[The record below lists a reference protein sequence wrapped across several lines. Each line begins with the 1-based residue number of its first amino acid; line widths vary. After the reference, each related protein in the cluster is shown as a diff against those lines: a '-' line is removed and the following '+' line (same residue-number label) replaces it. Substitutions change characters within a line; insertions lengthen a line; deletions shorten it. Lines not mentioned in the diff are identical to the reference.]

1 MLTLK
6 EFKEARGVLSGVIR
20 NTSLVYSPAF
30 SKATGNQIYI
40 KPENMQVTGAY
51 KIRGAYY
58 KISTLSDEEKARGLV
73 TASAGNHAQ
82 GVAYAAQAAG
92 VSATIVM
99 PTTTPLVKV
108 NNTKDYGAK
117 VVLHGETFDDAAELA
132 AKLSEEEGLTYVH
145 PFNDPAIATGQG
157 TISYEIFQDL
167 PDVDVILVPIGG
179 GGLATGVSTLAK
191 LLNPNVT
198 VIGVEPSGAA
208 SMKASLEAGHV
219 VTLDRVETIADGV
232 AVKTPGDQIFPYIQK
247 NIDDIITIPDDE
259 LVDAF
264 LDMMEKHKMIVENA
278 GLLTIAALRAG
289 KHVLCEKPMATTL
302 ADCEAMAAAARES
315 GKFLMIGQN
324 QRLTKAHQKA
334 RQLVADGVLG
344 DILTFRTTF
353 GHGGPETWS
362 VDPGKNTWFFDKS
375 KAAMGAMADLGIHKT
390 DLIQY
395 LLGQTVVEAT
405 AKVTTLEAGG
415 RRAAHRRGRQRHLH
429 LPHER
434 RRHRHHDRQLDLL
447 RRGGQLHRALRHK
460 GHPAH
465 LRRPG
470 LLPQAHHRRRGEGAL
485 RAGGHPDQRQP
496 DRLRRHR
503 LLHGLP
509 DRQHAPRHLRRVGAH
524 RHAGRVC
531 LSGVLPDRQGG
542 VRRPGLTKGVFT
554 I

>member
-208 SMKASLEAGHV
+208 SMKASLDAGHV

-278 GLLTIAALRAG
+278 GLLPIAALSHLKCRG
-289 KHVLCEKPMATTL
+289 KNVVPVLSGGNMDVITVASLVQHGLINRGRVFTFSVQLPDRPGELLRVASSWRRPTATSSSWSTTSSSIST
-302 ADCEAMAAAARES
+302 ASPAWSSASPWRPSATPTSGPFWTPCAAR
-315 GKFLMIGQN
+315 
-324 QRLTKAHQKA
+324 
-334 RQLVADGVLG
+334 
-344 DILTFRTTF
+344 
-353 GHGGPETWS
+353 
-362 VDPGKNTWFFDKS
+362 
-375 KAAMGAMADLGIHKT
+375 AM
-390 DLIQY
+390 
-395 LLGQTVVEAT
+395 
-405 AKVTTLEAGG
+405 
-415 RRAAHRRGRQRHLH
+415 
-429 LPHER
+429 
-434 RRHRHHDRQLDLL
+434 
-447 RRGGQLHRALRHK
+447 
-460 GHPAH
+460 
-465 LRRPG
+465 RPG
-470 LLPQAHHRRRGEGAL
+470 SATPTTSTTEPRRRGLCWNHRRIRGNPSPGYAYMMRRASSGAWA
-485 RAGGHPDQRQP
+485 AGP
-496 DRLRRHR
+496 
-503 LLHGLP
+503 
-509 DRQHAPRHLRRVGAH
+509 APRGRGGEP
-524 RHAGRVC
+524 AGPRASSAWCILCARSSVC
-531 LSGVLPDRQGG
+531 PA
-542 VRRPGLTKGVFT
+542 PG
-554 I
+554 

>member
-208 SMKASLEAGHV
+208 SMKASLDAGHV

-232 AVKTPGDQIFPYIQK
+232 AVKTPGDQIFPYLQK

-278 GLLTIAALRAG
+278 GLLPIAALSHLKCR
-289 KHVLCEKPMATTL
+289 
-302 ADCEAMAAAARES
+302 
-315 GKFLMIGQN
+315 
-324 QRLTKAHQKA
+324 
-334 RQLVADGVLG
+334 
-344 DILTFRTTF
+344 
-353 GHGGPETWS
+353 
-362 VDPGKNTWFFDKS
+362 GKNVVPVLSGGNMDVITVAS
-375 KAAMGAMADLGIHKT
+375 LVQHG
-390 DLIQY
+390 LINRGRVFTFSVQLPDRPGE
-395 LLGQTVVEAT
+395 LLRVAQIVAEANGNIIKLEHNQFVNINRQSGVELR
-405 AKVTTLEAGG
+405 VTLEAFG
-415 RRAAHRRGRQRHLH
+415 
-429 LPHER
+429 
-434 RRHRHHDRQLDLL
+434 HDHKAQILD
-447 RRGGQLHRALRHK
+447 ALR
-460 GHPAH
+460 
-465 LRRPG
+465 
-470 LLPQAHHRRRGEGAL
+470 QAGYQVSEVDTG
-485 RAGGHPDQRQP
+485 DFY
-496 DRLRRHR
+496 
-503 LLHGLP
+503 
-509 DRQHAPRHLRRVGAH
+509 
-524 RHAGRVC
+524 
-531 LSGVLPDRQGG
+531 
-542 VRRPGLTKGVFT
+542 T
-554 I
+554 

>member
-208 SMKASLEAGHV
+208 SMKASLDAGHV

-232 AVKTPGDQIFPYIQK
+232 AVKTPGDQIFPYIRK

-264 LDMMEKHKMIVENA
+264 LDIMENHKMVVENA
-278 GLLTIAALRAG
+278 GLLTVAALKHLDCKG
-289 KHVLCEKPMATTL
+289 KNVVSILSGGNMDVITMASLVQYGLINRGRVFTFSVMLPDRPGELLHV
-302 ADCEAMAAAARES
+302 AD
-315 GKFLMIGQN
+315 IV
-324 QRLTKAHQKA
+324 A
-334 RQLVADGVLG
+334 RQKGNIIKLEHNQFVSINRL
-344 DILTFRTTF
+344 
-353 GHGGPETWS
+353 
-362 VDPGKNTWFFDKS
+362 S
-375 KAAMGAMADLGIHKT
+375 K
-390 DLIQY
+390 
-395 LLGQTVVEAT
+395 VELR
-405 AKVTTLEAGG
+405 VTLEAFGHEHK
-415 RRAAHRRGRQRHLH
+415 AAILKALQSEGY
-429 LPHER
+429 
-434 RRHRHHDRQLDLL
+434 DAQLVDSTAIY
-447 RRGGQLHRALRHK
+447 G
-460 GHPAH
+460 
-465 LRRPG
+465 
-470 LLPQAHHRRRGEGAL
+470 
-485 RAGGHPDQRQP
+485 
-496 DRLRRHR
+496 
-503 LLHGLP
+503 
-509 DRQHAPRHLRRVGAH
+509 
-524 RHAGRVC
+524 
-531 LSGVLPDRQGG
+531 
-542 VRRPGLTKGVFT
+542 
-554 I
+554 

>member
-208 SMKASLEAGHV
+208 SMKASLDAGHV

-232 AVKTPGDQIFPYIQK
+232 AVKTPGDQIFPYIRK

-278 GLLTIAALRAG
+278 GLLPIAALSHLKCRGKNVVPVLSGGNMDVITVASLVQHGLINRGRVFTFSVQLPDRPGELLRAAQPVAEANG
-289 KHVLCEKPMATTL
+289 NIIKLELNQFVNINRQSGVELRVTLEAFGHTHKRAILDALCGAGY
-302 ADCEAMAAAARES
+302 AARECHTND
-315 GKFLMIGQN
+315 FY
-324 QRLTKAHQKA
+324 H
-334 RQLVADGVLG
+334 
-344 DILTFRTTF
+344 
-353 GHGGPETWS
+353 
-362 VDPGKNTWFFDKS
+362 
-375 KAAMGAMADLGIHKT
+375 
-390 DLIQY
+390 
-395 LLGQTVVEAT
+395 
-405 AKVTTLEAGG
+405 
-415 RRAAHRRGRQRHLH
+415 
-429 LPHER
+429 
-434 RRHRHHDRQLDLL
+434 
-447 RRGGQLHRALRHK
+447 
-460 GHPAH
+460 
-465 LRRPG
+465 
-470 LLPQAHHRRRGEGAL
+470 
-485 RAGGHPDQRQP
+485 
-496 DRLRRHR
+496 
-503 LLHGLP
+503 
-509 DRQHAPRHLRRVGAH
+509 
-524 RHAGRVC
+524 
-531 LSGVLPDRQGG
+531 
-542 VRRPGLTKGVFT
+542 
-554 I
+554 

>member
-208 SMKASLEAGHV
+208 SMKASLDAGHV

-264 LDMMEKHKMIVENA
+264 LDMMEKQKMIVENA
-278 GLLTIAALRAG
+278 GLLPIAALSHLKCRGKNVVPVLSGGNMDVITVASLVQHGLINRGRVFTFSVQLPDRPGELLRVAQLVAEANGNIIKLEHNQFVNINRQSGVELRVTLEAFGHTHKRAILDA
-289 KHVLCEKPMATTL
+289 LCGAGY
-302 ADCEAMAAAARES
+302 AARECHTND
-315 GKFLMIGQN
+315 FY
-324 QRLTKAHQKA
+324 H
-334 RQLVADGVLG
+334 
-344 DILTFRTTF
+344 
-353 GHGGPETWS
+353 
-362 VDPGKNTWFFDKS
+362 
-375 KAAMGAMADLGIHKT
+375 
-390 DLIQY
+390 
-395 LLGQTVVEAT
+395 
-405 AKVTTLEAGG
+405 
-415 RRAAHRRGRQRHLH
+415 
-429 LPHER
+429 
-434 RRHRHHDRQLDLL
+434 
-447 RRGGQLHRALRHK
+447 
-460 GHPAH
+460 
-465 LRRPG
+465 
-470 LLPQAHHRRRGEGAL
+470 
-485 RAGGHPDQRQP
+485 
-496 DRLRRHR
+496 
-503 LLHGLP
+503 
-509 DRQHAPRHLRRVGAH
+509 
-524 RHAGRVC
+524 
-531 LSGVLPDRQGG
+531 
-542 VRRPGLTKGVFT
+542 
-554 I
+554 